1 MSKRRTDSHCFAPGC
16 RSGYP
21 GAPKASLF
29 AAPREDDLRR
39 KWERNLRRD
48 DKPLT
53 ETSAVCEHHFEPRY
67 ILREYVHVINDCEVR
82 TPRGKPSLVPDAV
95 PTLLPG
101 CPAYLSVAAPKQR
114 PERRKAAKP
123 PEGASRKRRRPDAPD
138 EVSLPFVRK
147 ALELDGCSVTLQAMH
162 GITGSHTNPNN
173 FEKMRVSLAFQ
184 LFGEKVI
191 HGLQLY
197 KSGIEDTCGDIT
209 ATLKFFKIIHDL
221 VQMMTSRFPAEAL
234 RPSSASVE
242 KLRSFQEYL
251 SSWEDH
257 TKGQKGF
264 LSQSTAA
271 GLRVTVSSV
280 LFFASVSH

>member
-1 MSKRRTDSHCFAPGC
+1 
-16 RSGYP
+16 
-21 GAPKASLF
+21 
-29 AAPREDDLRR
+29 
-39 KWERNLRRD
+39 
-48 DKPLT
+48 
-53 ETSAVCEHHFEPRY
+53 
-67 ILREYVHVINDCEVR
+67 
-82 TPRGKPSLVPDAV
+82 
-95 PTLLPG
+95 
-101 CPAYLSVAAPKQR
+101 
-114 PERRKAAKP
+114 
-123 PEGASRKRRRPDAPD
+123 
-138 EVSLPFVRK
+138 
-147 ALELDGCSVTLQAMH
+147 MH